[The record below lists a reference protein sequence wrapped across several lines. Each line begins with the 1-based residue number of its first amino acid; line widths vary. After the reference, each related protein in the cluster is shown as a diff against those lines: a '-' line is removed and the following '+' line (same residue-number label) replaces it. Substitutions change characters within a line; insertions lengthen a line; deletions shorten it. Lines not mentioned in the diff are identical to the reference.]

1 MAIRTRWKTED
12 AFLGRGGLSSD
23 VAAAPSPCSSSLQR
37 SWMSL
42 KEAECVKEWF
52 LRLDFPHHIRNKTRR
67 LIGESEKREER
78 GGEFC
83 VCSVCWVDLVLSR
96 RKEGF
101 GGTTATAKEVVGVG
115 VAALHVCVFFRLLG
129 LSPSFFSGER
139 ERGKR
144 GKKKRGG

>member
-1 MAIRTRWKTED
+1 M
-12 AFLGRGGLSSD
+12 
-23 VAAAPSPCSSSLQR
+23 
-37 SWMSL
+37 
-42 KEAECVKEWF
+42 KEWF

-129 LSPSFFSGER
+129 LSPSFFQWRER
-139 ERGKR
+139 ERR
-144 GKKKRGG
+144 KKKRGGW